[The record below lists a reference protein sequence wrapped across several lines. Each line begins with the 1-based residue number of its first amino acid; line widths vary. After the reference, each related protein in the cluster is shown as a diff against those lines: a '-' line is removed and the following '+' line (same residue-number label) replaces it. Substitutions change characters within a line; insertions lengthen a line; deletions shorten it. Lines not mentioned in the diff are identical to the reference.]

1 MHIYSLLKIDF
12 PTKKMLDFTIQ
23 SVQHISYTTKEFSPQ
38 VEVLGK
44 DDLGLF
50 DPLIQ

>member
-12 PTKKMLDFTIQ
+12 PTKKMLDLPFNLYSIYHT
-23 SVQHISYTTKEFSPQ
+23 PQ
-38 VEVLGK
+38 RNFPQIEVLGK